1 MRGEDGVAGE
11 ERLVGE
17 YYVCSRY
24 THCVN
29 EYALREIVL
38 VVHLIQRLQSLC
50 VDPLCC
56 VLGV

>member
-1 MRGEDGVAGE
+1 MNEN
-11 ERLVGE
+11 
-17 YYVCSRY
+17 YVCSRH

-38 VVHLIQRLQSLC
+38 VFHLIRRLQSLSA
-50 VDPLCC
+50 DPLCC